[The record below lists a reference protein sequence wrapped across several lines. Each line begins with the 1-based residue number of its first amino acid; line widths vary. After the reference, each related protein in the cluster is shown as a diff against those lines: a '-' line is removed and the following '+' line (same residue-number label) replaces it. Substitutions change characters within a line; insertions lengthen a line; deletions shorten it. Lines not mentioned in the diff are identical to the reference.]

1 MKRLFIVVLCIAHCA
16 LCIDLKAQDK
26 KDEQPLRYVN
36 ATEFRII
43 NKGFFDT
50 ETTYSRLPIYLK
62 DSVRA
67 DLWDR
72 GLCSAGV
79 AIRFATDSKRVGVR
93 YRLLKNFHMYHMAD
107 TGTKGADLYIRNEKG
122 KWEYVNTCRP
132 MVKDKETKECEK
144 VFVDNFDGTMH
155 EFIIYLPLYD
165 GVTEMFV
172 AVDSTATLTQ
182 PQVDSPRKDKRIV
195 MYGTSVLQGGCATRT
210 GMAGTNIIQR
220 DLNCEVINLGFSGE
234 GKMDMCIA
242 RAMAQI
248 PNVACYVL
256 DPVPNCTEQMCDT
269 LTYAFVSELH
279 RLRPEVPIVMVEG
292 HTYTYA
298 KYDTFFK
305 DYLPKKN
312 AAWLKNYKKL
322 KKDGIKNLY
331 YVTTEGLFG
340 YDNEGTVDGIHYTD
354 LGYRH
359 YAQKLE
365 KVVKR
370 FVK

>member
-1 MKRLFIVVLCIAHCA
+1 
-16 LCIDLKAQDK
+16 
-26 KDEQPLRYVN
+26 
-36 ATEFRII
+36 
-43 NKGFFDT
+43 
-50 ETTYSRLPIYLK
+50 
-62 DSVRA
+62 
-67 DLWDR
+67 
-72 GLCSAGV
+72 
-79 AIRFATDSKRVGVR
+79 
-93 YRLLKNFHMYHMAD
+93 
-107 TGTKGADLYIRNEKG
+107 
-122 KWEYVNTCRP
+122 

-322 KKDGIKNLY
+322 KKDGIKKLY

-365 KVVKR
+365 KVIKR